1 MKTDCESGTDIFST
15 EMSKTDALLYR
26 NRVRTNSFVSTL
38 KDEFGSELNV
48 TERFPDIMNRDWHNF
63 AVDFCDGRRL
73 TVTAKEFATKLEDSL
88 FCVDMM
94 QNVLHSSPTRLIFF
108 EVYDFN
114 YDEVVPTFVEY
125 LKSKGSLDKI
135 SKTLTESVKRH
146 GLKLD
151 SYHLCY
157 KRYIAKRRH

>member
-1 MKTDCESGTDIFST
+1 MKTDRESGTDIFST
-15 EMSKTDALLYR
+15 EMSKTNALLYR
-26 NRVRTNSFVSTL
+26 NRVRTNSFVSML

-48 TERFPDIMNRDWHNF
+48 TERFPDIGNRDWHNF

-73 TVTAKEFATKLEDSL
+73 TVTVNECTTAPELL

-94 QNVLHSSPTRLIFF
+94 QNVLYSSPTRLIFF

-114 YDEVVPTFVEY
+114 YDEVVPAFVEY

-146 GLKLD
+146 GSKLD
-151 SYHLCY
+151 SYLLCY